1 MKWYN
6 EMRTNCP
13 SIPCI
18 LVGNKIDSKI
28 YLMVVDK
35 KSVERKYELAE
46 KIKCPFFLV
55 SAADGTN
62 VVRVNRSF
70 IKIFSELIKYGLE
83 YKKNP
88 KKEYFDQIMDLLDDV
103 NFLLIAGLFIRKI
116 NLL

>member
-1 MKWYN
+1 M
-6 EMRTNCP
+6 
-13 SIPCI
+13 
-18 LVGNKIDSKI
+18 L
-28 YLMVVDK
+28 VDK

-62 VVRVNRSF
+62 VVRVLRLLTQ
-70 IKIFSELIKYGLE
+70 IFSELIKLGIE

-103 NFLLIAGLFIRKI
+103 SFS
-116 NLL
+116 